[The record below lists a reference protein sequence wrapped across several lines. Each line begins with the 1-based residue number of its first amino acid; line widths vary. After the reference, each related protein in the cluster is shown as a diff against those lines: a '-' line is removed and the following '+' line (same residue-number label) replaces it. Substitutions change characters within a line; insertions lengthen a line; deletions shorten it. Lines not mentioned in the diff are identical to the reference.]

1 MANKGNYYIG
11 IRLLLLKQYLEY
23 NAGPDRVVTRKSIEN
38 FLKEEGFP
46 VEKKTIYADLAVLGQ
61 VFGMKLDY
69 DPHRK
74 GYLLLNPSFNPY
86 ELRLLIDCV
95 QASTFIT
102 EDEVKTITTK
112 IRRLANEKDRT
123 SLDRNIVVKDRV
135 NRAEDSILRKV
146 DIIHEALRLK
156 RQISFRYFKYKAE
169 RIEHREYYTT
179 CEEENRLII
188 NPRKLVLENGM
199 YYLDYYQTPNDYF
212 DLYFHPR
219 WFEVERMSDLQVLSE
234 PIDTKELPDAHP
246 DGLPP
251 EIMNLVTGE
260 DKVIT
265 IRFRN
270 NFIQNVL
277 DAFGH
282 QTIIIPHDEHHFTIN
297 LKAKCNGETYMKI
310 ASFGCYAKVLS
321 PPDAVSGFNRY
332 IRDLT
337 QLYDSDKEP
346 EHVLSLEELDEIYM
360 NDYYGYDLEELR
372 SMVDWDE
379 LGIDP
384 NDI

>member
-1 MANKGNYYIG
+1 MGNKGNYYIG

-23 NAGPDRVVTRKSIEN
+23 NAGPNRVVTRKSIED

-61 VFGMKLDY
+61 VFDMKLDY

-74 GYLLLNPSFNPY
+74 GYRLLNPSFNPY

-112 IRRLANEKDRT
+112 IRRLANEKDRA

-146 DIIHEALRLK
+146 DIIHDALRLK

-169 RIEHREYYTT
+169 RTEHREYYTT
-179 CEEENRLII
+179 CEEEDRLII
-188 NPRKLVLENGM
+188 NPRKLILENGT

-212 DLYFHPR
+212 NMYFHPMR
-219 WFEVERMSDLQVLSE
+219 FEVERMSDIQVLSA
-234 PIDTKELPDAHP
+234 PCDTDELPNAHP

-251 EIMNLVTGE
+251 EIMNLAVGE
-260 DKVIT
+260 ERNIT

-270 NFIQNVL
+270 NFVQNVL
-277 DAFGH
+277 DTFGH
-282 QTIIIPHDEHHFTIN
+282 DTIIIPLDEHHFTIN
-297 LKAKCNGETYMKI
+297 VKARCNGETYMKI
-310 ASFGCYAKVLS
+310 LSFGCYAKVLS
-321 PPDAVSGFNRY
+321 PPEVVDGLQRY
-332 IRDLT
+332 VHDLAH
-337 QLYDSDKEP
+337 LYESDEEP
-346 EHVLSLEELDEIYM
+346 EFVLSLEELDEKYM
-360 NDYYGYDLEELR
+360 NDYYGYDLDELR
-372 SMVDWDE
+372 MEMDFDDTEFDE
-379 LGIDP
+379 ESI
-384 NDI
+384 

>member
-146 DIIHEALRLK
+146 DIIHDALRLK
-156 RQISFRYFKYKAE
+156 RQISFRYFKYIAE
-169 RIEHREYYTT
+169 RTEHREYYTT
-179 CEEENRLII
+179 CEEEDRLII
-188 NPRKLVLENGM
+188 NPRKLILENGT
-199 YYLDYYQTPNDYF
+199 YYLDYYQTPNEYF
-212 DLYFHPR
+212 NMYFHPR
-219 WFEVERMSDLQVLSE
+219 WFEVERMSDIQVLSASC
-234 PIDTKELPDAHP
+234 DTDELPTAHP

-251 EIMNLVTGE
+251 EIMNLVAGE
-260 DKVIT
+260 ERNIT

-270 NFIQNVL
+270 NYVQNVL
-277 DAFGH
+277 DVFGH
-282 QTIIIPHDEHHFTIN
+282 HIIIIPHDEHHFTIN
-297 LKAKCNGETYMKI
+297 VKARCNGETYTKI
-310 ASFGCYAKVLS
+310 LSFGCYAKILS
-321 PPDAVSGFNRY
+321 PPEAIDGLQRY
-332 IRDLT
+332 VHDLT
-337 QLYDSDKEP
+337 HLYESDEEP
-346 EHVLSLEELDEIYM
+346 EFVLSLEELDEKYM
-360 NDYYGYDLEELR
+360 NNYYGLDVDALRMEMDFDESEFGEE
-372 SMVDWDE
+372 S
-379 LGIDP
+379 I
-384 NDI
+384 